1 MFKIGD
7 FSQLGRVTVRTL
19 RHYDELGLLKPAKI
33 DDESSYRFYTVEQLP
48 KLNRIV
54 ALKDLGFSL
63 LEIQRFVKEDVSVDE
78 LREMLEQKQA
88 EAKVRLL
95 EEQRRLG
102 RIEARLQMIEDE
114 GVSPDYDVTLKRTS
128 AVTVFSKRHFVP
140 HTSQMSEF
148 CVRFYEELFTVLDAQ
163 HLTPVGSEFTLY
175 HMREYVEEN
184 VDVEVAVV
192 LESADYEWLEL
203 PNDTFSVRKL
213 PKHNTVASV
222 LHHGYYHE
230 LGRAAKALALWVGM
244 NGYGSDGAAREVHL
258 SGPVTQ
264 TGKDCPVVVELQVP
278 IKPHGVD

>member
-33 DDESSYRFYTVEQLP
+33 DEESGYRFYSVEQLP
-48 KLNRIV
+48 KLNRIA

-63 LEIQRFVKEDVSVDE
+63 GEIQRLVKEEVSVDE

-88 EAKVRLL
+88 EARVKLL
-95 EEQRRLG
+95 EEQQRLG
-102 RIEARLQMIEDE
+102 RIGARLQMIEHE
-114 GVSPDYDVTLKRTS
+114 NERPYYDVTLKRVPAMTI
-128 AVTVFSKRHFVP
+128 FSKRHFVP
-140 HTSQMSEF
+140 HTSQMDTF
-148 CVRFYEELFTVLDAQ
+148 CTLFYEELYTVLDAQ

-175 HMREYVEEN
+175 HMREYTEEN

-192 LESADYEWLEL
+192 LESADYERLEL

-213 PKHNTVASV
+213 PKHSAVASV

-230 LGRAAKALALWVGM
+230 LGRAAKALTLWVGM
-244 NGYGSDGAAREVHL
+244 NGYESDSAAREVHL

-264 TGKDCPVVVELQVP
+264 TGKDRPVVVELQAPV
-278 IKPHGVD
+278 KPHGVD

>member
-33 DDESSYRFYTVEQLP
+33 DDESLYRFYSVEQLP

-63 LEIQRFVKEDVSVDE
+63 GEIQQLVKEDVSADE
-78 LREMLEQKQA
+78 LRAMLEQKQREVSVKLA
-88 EAKVRLL
+88 Q
-95 EEQRRLG
+95 EQRRLKQIG
-102 RIEARLQMIEDE
+102 TRLQMIEHE
-114 GVSPDYDVTLKRTS
+114 NEVPHYDVTLKRIP
-128 AVTVFSKRHFVP
+128 AMTVFSKRHFVP
-140 HTSQMSEF
+140 HTSQMSEY
-148 CVRFYEELFTVLDAQ
+148 CVRFYEELFTVLNAQ

-175 HMREYVEEN
+175 HMREYTEEN
-184 VDVEVAVV
+184 VDIEVAVA
-192 LESADYEWLEL
+192 LESADYERLEL

-213 PKHNTVASV
+213 PKHSNVASV

-230 LGRAAKALALWVGM
+230 LGRAAKALTLWVGM
-244 NGYGSDGAAREVHL
+244 NSYESDGAAREVHL

-264 TGKDCPVVVELQVP
+264 TGKDRPVVVELQVP
-278 IKPHGVD
+278 VKPHGVD